1 MMDTLIEFL
10 SSTRSLIDKWNIDDT
25 SEKYRFEI
33 HTEKILYIKTRIAFN
48 IGFPS
53 KQKTITKYVNN
64 IAKIDDIVFGNG
76 ENRSY
81 VNNR

>member
-10 SSTRSLIDKWNIDDT
+10 SSTSSLIDKWNIDDT

-48 IGFPS
+48 IRFP
-53 KQKTITKYVNN
+53 
-64 IAKIDDIVFGNG
+64 
-76 ENRSY
+76 
-81 VNNR
+81 